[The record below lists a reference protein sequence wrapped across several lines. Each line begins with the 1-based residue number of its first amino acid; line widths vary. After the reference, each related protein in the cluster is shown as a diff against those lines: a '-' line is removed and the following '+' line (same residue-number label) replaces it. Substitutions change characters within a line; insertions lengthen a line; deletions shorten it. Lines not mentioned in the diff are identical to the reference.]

1 MKTQSEAYRLKAFRL
16 QLSALIRSERL
27 NGRMTQSELAR
38 QMGCSQ
44 QFVAR
49 LESGSSLPSVASLTS
64 VAFALDKRLRI
75 NFREV
80 Y

>member
-1 MKTQSEAYRLKAFRL
+1 MKTQSEKYRLKSFRK

-27 NGRMTQSELAR
+27 NGRMTQCDLAR
-38 QMGCSQ
+38 QMAVSRQ
-44 QFVAR
+44 RVAQ
-49 LESGSSLPSVASLTS
+49 LESGRTLPSVKSLTA

>member
-1 MKTQSEAYRLKAFRL
+1 MKTQSEAHRLKSFRL

-44 QFVAR
+44 QFITR
-49 LESGSSLPSVASLTS
+49 LESGLSLPSVASLAA